1 MAWMN
6 TAEAA
11 AMLHKCQEQVRR
23 YVREGRLRVYRP
35 AGTRKML
42 FKVEDIESF
51 LKEGFI
57 PSVDDIINNR
67 MTRN

>member
-1 MAWMN
+1 
-6 TAEAA
+6 
-11 AMLHKCQEQVRR
+11 MLHKCEEQVRR

-51 LKEGFI
+51 LAAGFI
-57 PSVDDIINNR
+57 PSVDDLVKSRIKKN
-67 MTRN
+67 